1 MADVTLPHE
10 LPQTR
15 NLKGRGANS
24 NRSGRYEAASR
35 QQSDDGW
42 GRSPDDD
49 LPPLRT
55 TLTVDT
61 TRTVITYNKSPDL
74 GFDRSINPY
83 RGCEHGCVYCFAR
96 PTHAYLGL
104 SPGLDFETRLF
115 AKPDAADLLR
125 AELAK
130 PGYRPRPIAMGTNT
144 DPYQPIEQ
152 RLGITRSILEVLL
165 EHRHPVTITTKSARV
180 LRDLD
185 LFTALAAD
193 NLIHVALSV
202 TTLDADLA
210 RKLEPRAAT
219 PTRRLAALQ
228 ELSDAGIP
236 TAVMV
241 APVMPALTDHELEAI
256 LERAADAGVTMAGYI
271 LLRLA
276 WEIKDLLHEWLQRH
290 TPDRAAHVLNA
301 IRATRGGNLYVNDFG
316 ERMRGRGPAAE
327 LLEKRFRLTCKRL
340 QLNGPV
346 HRLTTDLFRRQDTD
360 KVGGEQLSLI

>member
-1 MADVTLPHE
+1 MVETP
-10 LPQTR
+10 PQTR

-24 NRSGRYEAASR
+24 NRSSRFEATSRYR
-35 QQSDDGW
+35 SDDGW

-61 TRTVITYNKSPDL
+61 ARTVITYNRSPDL

-83 RGCEHGCVYCFAR
+83 RGCEHGCVYCYAR

-115 AKPDAADLLR
+115 TKPDAAALLR
-125 AELAK
+125 RQLAK
-130 PGYRPRPIAMGTNT
+130 PSYRPRPIAMGTNT

-165 EHRHPVTITTKSARV
+165 EHRHPVTITTKSARL

-193 NLIHVALSV
+193 NLVHIAISV
-202 TTLDADLA
+202 TTLDTDLA
-210 RKLEPRAAT
+210 HKLEPRAAT
-219 PTRRLAALQ
+219 PSRRLAALRD
-228 ELSDAGIP
+228 LSAAGIP

-241 APVMPALTDHELEAI
+241 APVIPALTDHELEAI
-256 LERAADAGVTMAGYI
+256 LQHAAAAGVHKAGYI
-271 LLRLA
+271 LLRLP
-276 WEIKDLLHEWLQRH
+276 WEIKDLLHEWLQRF
-290 TPDRAAHVLNA
+290 TPDRAAHVLSA
-301 IRATRGGNLYVNDFG
+301 MRAMRGGNLYVNDFG
-316 ERMRGRGPAAE
+316 ERMRGRGPLAE
-327 LLEKRFRLTCKRL
+327 LLEKRFRLACKRL
-340 QLNGPV
+340 QLDGPR
-346 HRLTTDLFRRQDTD
+346 HQLATDLFRRRDAN